1 MVVRIVAVA
10 LLGGVAGLLLLL
22 LFPLPVDCFLNP
34 VPTSEE
40 EANISNKN

>member
-1 MVVRIVAVA
+1 MVVLIVAVA
-10 LLGGVAGLLLLL
+10 LLGVVAGLLLLL
-22 LFPLPVDCFLNP
+22 LPLPVDCFLKP